1 MDPGYATFGFI
12 LIGVGLCCSVG
23 ELFLPSGFFLV
34 TSMGCI
40 ALGVGLTFA
49 AGSTTGMLALL
60 GVLVAVPMM
69 ALLLF
74 KVWPKTP
81 LGRHFLLTKPRADA
95 TLAAVPLNQELD
107 KLRGRIGKTLAPLRP
122 AGVADFDGRRV
133 DVITEGMMV
142 DGGQWVRCI
151 DVRAGKVVVRPVE
164 KPDALDDI
172 ADDLFT

>member
-1 MDPGYATFGFI
+1 MDYAILGFI
-12 LIGVGLCCSVG
+12 LIGVGLLCVVG

-40 ALGVGLTFA
+40 ALGVGLTFT
-49 AGSTTGMLALL
+49 AGSTTGMISLL
-60 GVLVAVPMM
+60 SMFVAVP
-69 ALLLF
+69 LLATVF
-74 KVWPKTP
+74 FVVWPKTP
-81 LGRHFLLTKPRADA
+81 LGRHFLLTRPRGDA
-95 TLAAVPLNQELD
+95 TVAAMPLHQEME

-142 DGGQWVRCI
+142 DGGKFVRCI

-164 KPDALDDI
+164 KPDDLADLDEAI
-172 ADDLFT
+172 FS

>member
-1 MDPGYATFGFI
+1 MNSSYATFGFI
-12 LIGVGLCCSVG
+12 LIGVGLVCSVG

-40 ALGVGLTFA
+40 AIGVGLTFA

-60 GVLVAVPMM
+60 GVLAAVPLM
-69 ALLLF
+69 AALFF

-81 LGRHFLLTKPRADA
+81 LGRHFLLTKPRPDA
-95 TLAAVPLNQELD
+95 TVTATPFHQEME

-164 KPDALDDI
+164 KPDDLDDI

>member
-1 MDPGYATFGFI
+1 M
-12 LIGVGLCCSVG
+12 
-23 ELFLPSGFFLV
+23 
-34 TSMGCI
+34 
-40 ALGVGLTFA
+40 
-49 AGSTTGMLALL
+49 
-60 GVLVAVPMM
+60 
-69 ALLLF
+69 
-74 KVWPKTP
+74 
-81 LGRHFLLTKPRADA
+81 
-95 TLAAVPLNQELD
+95 PLNQELD